1 LDPVNPSKKSTSNVT
16 NLAERRKAK
25 AKKAKPKVDT
35 IAIRAKN
42 SFNDIMTTAST
53 MEDSELR
60 DYIMLVF
67 ADLTVLILN
76 AEFFDDA
83 PKALKRGIDMLE
95 KDYGPEAQS

>member
-1 LDPVNPSKKSTSNVT
+1 MDPMNPSKKSVSNIT

-25 AKKAKPKVDT
+25 AKKAKAKVDT
-35 IAIRAKN
+35 VAIRAKN
-42 SFNDIMTTAST
+42 SFNDIMTKAAT
-53 MEDSELR
+53 MEDEDLR

-76 AEFFDDA
+76 AEFFEDA

-95 KDYGPEAQS
+95 KDYGPEAQN

>member
-1 LDPVNPSKKSTSNVT
+1 MDPVNPSKKSTSNVT
-16 NLAERRKAK
+16 NLAERRKA
-25 AKKAKPKVDT
+25 KAKPKVDT

-76 AEFFDDA
+76 AEFFEDA

-95 KDYGPEAQS
+95 KDYGPKAQR